1 MTLSQKTQNRV
12 LGRSA
17 GVPCKVAS
25 GLRSQYFIVLS
36 NSSTIF
42 NITLELNFHIGKSD
56 AIAKYFIQLVH
67 CTIYSNVQSE

>member
-1 MTLSQKTQNRV
+1 ML
-12 LGRSA
+12 
-17 GVPCKVAS
+17 
-25 GLRSQYFIVLS
+25 YFIVLS

-42 NITLELNFHIGKSD
+42 NITLELNFHAGKSY